1 MILDPPVIRDVGCEE
16 FTLVTRFFF
25 QHGQQIHLTVFV
37 IHTLFLFRCRL
48 GLIFTSQQLIET
60 VVLTLHFRAHHKRP
74 FRKHNG
80 LIRIVAVLVYHFQA
94 QCIAADDVPAE
105 YKSHGLPAIL
115 ADFLLADILI
125 FRIPDIIEPL
135 AAGDYIIDQ
144 QIHAINACHGDDRLF
159 LKFERQ
165 RFFLSRRYGPFLC
178 GLQLAAQ
185 DLGYEIAVTARWL
198 QKPAVN
204 TLRLLFY
211 QIQHGVDLTLG
222 CEYLAV
228 LGHTLS
234 SADLNTLFGIYDRL
248 GMTAETILLLIH
260 HCADKLRRRY
270 GEGRLPTM
278 RAIEKEAFY
287 WANREILTAP
297 QAEEYLAALA
307 RRDEEMEKVRHAL
320 SLTGRELTPT
330 ERKYIESW
338 LSMGYGAEALAIAY
352 DRTVVGT
359 GKLAWA
365 YMDKIVKSWYEKKL
379 FTAAEIEK
387 GDSRASSR
395 AKPAAE
401 SAPRRTGGDDLARLE
416 GILKNI
422 GG

>member
-1 MILDPPVIRDVGCEE
+1 MDGKRYRIQGANTLSLPAEDAEKLLALGDGECALLYLYILRSGGVLDTAAAARALSRTGEQITAAARRLSGAGLLTAGDVPLPGPDELPVYRTEDILRRSADDGA
-16 FTLVTRFFF
+16 
-25 QHGQQIHLTVFV
+25 
-37 IHTLFLFRCRL
+37 
-48 GLIFTSQQLIET
+48 
-60 VVLTLHFRAHHKRP
+60 FRA
-74 FRKHNG
+74 
-80 LIRIVAVLVYHFQA
+80 
-94 QCIAADDVPAE
+94 
-105 YKSHGLPAIL
+105 
-115 ADFLLADILI
+115 LLG
-125 FRIPDIIEPL
+125 ES
-135 AAGDYIIDQ
+135 
-144 QIHAINACHGDDRLF
+144 
-159 LKFERQ
+159 Q
-165 RFFLSRRYGPFLC
+165 R
-178 GLQLAAQ
+178 
-185 DLGYEIAVTARWL
+185 
-198 QKPAVN
+198 
-204 TLRLLFY
+204 
-211 QIQHGVDLTLG
+211 
-222 CEYLAV
+222 V

-307 RRDEEMEKVRHAL
+307 RRDEEMEKVRHTL
-320 SLTGRELTPT
+320 SLTGRDLTPT

-365 YMDKIVKSWYEKKL
+365 YMDKI
-379 FTAAEIEK
+379 FTAEQIET
-387 GDSRASSR
+387 GASRASSR

-401 SAPRRTGGDDLARLE
+401 NAPRRTGRDDLARLE

>member
-1 MILDPPVIRDVGCEE
+1 MRRSADDGA
-16 FTLVTRFFF
+16 
-25 QHGQQIHLTVFV
+25 
-37 IHTLFLFRCRL
+37 
-48 GLIFTSQQLIET
+48 
-60 VVLTLHFRAHHKRP
+60 FRA
-74 FRKHNG
+74 
-80 LIRIVAVLVYHFQA
+80 
-94 QCIAADDVPAE
+94 
-105 YKSHGLPAIL
+105 
-115 ADFLLADILI
+115 LLG
-125 FRIPDIIEPL
+125 E
-135 AAGDYIIDQ
+135 
-144 QIHAINACHGDDRLF
+144 C
-159 LKFERQ
+159 Q
-165 RFFLSRRYGPFLC
+165 R
-178 GLQLAAQ
+178 
-185 DLGYEIAVTARWL
+185 
-198 QKPAVN
+198 
-204 TLRLLFY
+204 
-211 QIQHGVDLTLG
+211 
-222 CEYLAV
+222 V

-320 SLTGRELTPT
+320 SLTGRDLTPT

-379 FTAAEIEK
+379 FTAEQIEK
-387 GDSRASSR
+387 GDMTPYEQVLAELNARDAQDMNRETDPLRQAEDAVLVDSTNMTPEQVVDAIIAVVEDVYGKRA
-395 AKPAAE
+395 
-401 SAPRRTGGDDLARLE
+401 
-416 GILKNI
+416 
-422 GG
+422 

>member
-1 MILDPPVIRDVGCEE
+1 MDE
-16 FTLVTRFFF
+16 
-25 QHGQQIHLTVFV
+25 
-37 IHTLFLFRCRL
+37 
-48 GLIFTSQQLIET
+48 
-60 VVLTLHFRAHHKRP
+60 KRY
-74 FRKHNG
+74 
-80 LIRIVAVLVYHFQA
+80 RIPGANMLS
-94 QCIAADDVPAE
+94 VPAE
-105 YKSHGLPAIL
+105 DAEK
-115 ADFLLADILI
+115 LLALGDGDCALLYLYILRSGGTLGIAAAARALSRSAAQVESAARRLREANLLTDAAPLPGPDELPVYRTEDILRRSAEDGA
-125 FRIPDIIEPL
+125 FRALLGE
-135 AAGDYIIDQ
+135 
-144 QIHAINACHGDDRLF
+144 C
-159 LKFERQ
+159 Q
-165 RFFLSRRYGPFLC
+165 R
-178 GLQLAAQ
+178 
-185 DLGYEIAVTARWL
+185 
-198 QKPAVN
+198 
-204 TLRLLFY
+204 
-211 QIQHGVDLTLG
+211 
-222 CEYLAV
+222 V

-248 GMTAETILLLIH
+248 GMTPDTVLLLIH
-260 HCADKLRRRY
+260 HCADRLRRRY

-307 RRDEEMEKVRHAL
+307 RREEETEKIRHAL

-379 FTAAEIEK
+379 FTAEQIEA
-387 GDSRASSR
+387 GDSRTPRRGKTAPDTP
-395 AKPAAE
+395 PA
-401 SAPRRTGGDDLARLE
+401 RTGGDDLDRLE
-416 GILKNI
+416 KILKNI

>member
-1 MILDPPVIRDVGCEE
+1 MRRSADDGA
-16 FTLVTRFFF
+16 
-25 QHGQQIHLTVFV
+25 
-37 IHTLFLFRCRL
+37 
-48 GLIFTSQQLIET
+48 
-60 VVLTLHFRAHHKRP
+60 FRA
-74 FRKHNG
+74 
-80 LIRIVAVLVYHFQA
+80 
-94 QCIAADDVPAE
+94 
-105 YKSHGLPAIL
+105 
-115 ADFLLADILI
+115 LLG
-125 FRIPDIIEPL
+125 E
-135 AAGDYIIDQ
+135 
-144 QIHAINACHGDDRLF
+144 C
-159 LKFERQ
+159 Q
-165 RFFLSRRYGPFLC
+165 R
-178 GLQLAAQ
+178 
-185 DLGYEIAVTARWL
+185 
-198 QKPAVN
+198 
-204 TLRLLFY
+204 
-211 QIQHGVDLTLG
+211 
-222 CEYLAV
+222 V

-320 SLTGRELTPT
+320 SLTGRDLTPT

-379 FTAAEIEK
+379 FTAEQIEK

-395 AKPAAE
+395 AKPSSE
-401 SAPRRTGGDDLARLE
+401 SVPQRTGEDDRRRLE
-416 GILKNI
+416 NILKNI

>member
-1 MILDPPVIRDVGCEE
+1 MRRSADDGA
-16 FTLVTRFFF
+16 
-25 QHGQQIHLTVFV
+25 
-37 IHTLFLFRCRL
+37 
-48 GLIFTSQQLIET
+48 
-60 VVLTLHFRAHHKRP
+60 FRA
-74 FRKHNG
+74 
-80 LIRIVAVLVYHFQA
+80 
-94 QCIAADDVPAE
+94 
-105 YKSHGLPAIL
+105 
-115 ADFLLADILI
+115 LLG
-125 FRIPDIIEPL
+125 E
-135 AAGDYIIDQ
+135 
-144 QIHAINACHGDDRLF
+144 C
-159 LKFERQ
+159 Q
-165 RFFLSRRYGPFLC
+165 R
-178 GLQLAAQ
+178 
-185 DLGYEIAVTARWL
+185 
-198 QKPAVN
+198 
-204 TLRLLFY
+204 
-211 QIQHGVDLTLG
+211 
-222 CEYLAV
+222 V

-320 SLTGRELTPT
+320 SLTGRDLTPT

-365 YMDKIVKSWYEKKL
+365 DMDKIVKSWYAKKL
-379 FTAAEIEK
+379 FTAEQIEK